1 MIIELNKVS
10 KHYEIPGQNNTRDV
24 LSEVSL
30 RIETG
35 DSIAISGPS
44 GSGKS
49 TLLNIIGTLDRPS
62 SGSVS
67 FNEKNLYSLDENQLA
82 EIRNDK
88 IGFVFQMHHLL
99 PQLTLLENVL
109 IPVIPQKDKSKRKFA
124 KDKAMELIEFVG
136 LTDKITQ
143 RPGQMSVGECQRT
156 AVVRALINKP
166 EILLADEPTGSLDQ
180 ETAEQL
186 GELLQQINSKQNIAT
201 VVVTHS
207 EKLANKMKRIYKITN
222 GRLVE

>member
-1 MIIELNKVS
+1 MIIKLDKVS
-10 KHYEIPGQNNTRDV
+10 KHYKIPGQDNLREV
-24 LSEVSL
+24 LNEVSMN
-30 RIETG
+30 IKTG
-35 DSIAISGPS
+35 DSIAIIGPS

-62 SGSVS
+62 SGSI
-67 FNEKNLYSLDENQLA
+67 FFDEKDLLSYDDNHLA

-99 PQLTLLENVL
+99 PQLTLLENVFV
-109 IPVIPQKDKSKRKFA
+109 PVIPQKDKSKRKVA
-124 KDKAMELIEFVG
+124 KDRAMELIEFVG
-136 LTDKITQ
+136 LKDKITQ

-156 AVVRALINKP
+156 AVVRALINEP

-186 GELLQQINSKQNIAT
+186 GTLLLEINSKQNIAT

-207 EKLANKMKRIYKITN
+207 ELLANKMSRIYKITN
-222 GRLVE
+222 GKLME

>member
-10 KHYEIPGQNNTRDV
+10 KHYKIPGQDNSREV
-24 LSEVSL
+24 LNEVSMN
-30 RIETG
+30 IETG
-35 DSIAISGPS
+35 DSIAIVGPS

-62 SGSVS
+62 SGSV
-67 FNEKNLYSLDENQLA
+67 FFDEKDLLSYDDNHLA
-82 EIRNDK
+82 EIRNGK

-109 IPVIPQKDKSKRKFA
+109 VPVIPHKDKSERKVA
-124 KDKAMELIEFVG
+124 KERAMELIEFVG
-136 LTDKITQ
+136 LKDKITQ

-186 GELLQQINSKQNIAT
+186 GTLLLEINSKQNIAT

-222 GRLVE
+222 GKLVE